1 MLGMTMMMQGITGNI
16 PGISPYSGDSYTYA
30 PNTAEMMLIVAECQ
44 ARQDQVS
51 DAMQTLN
58 DFRRYRISSSAPS
71 EVLNLTAS
79 GRDEA
84 VGAILEERARE
95 FPFSRRWNDI
105 RRCNFNDDPADDI
118 TVTRKSF
125 YTVGKDDVSGTL
137 TDYTLTPSTL
147 SYYAVA
153 IPDVEITASDGE
165 IQQNVY
171 E

>member
-1 MLGMTMMMQGITGNI
+1 
-16 PGISPYSGDSYTYA
+16 
-30 PNTAEMMLIVAECQ
+30 MMLIVAECQ

-58 DFRRYRISSSAPS
+58 DFRRYRISTSAPS

-105 RRCNFNDDPADDI
+105 RRCNYSLFQYRN
-118 TVTRKSF
+118 
-125 YTVGKDDVSGTL
+125 G
-137 TDYTLTPSTL
+137 
-147 SYYAVA
+147 
-153 IPDVEITASDGE
+153 
-165 IQQNVY
+165 
-171 E
+171 